1 MIQRMKK
8 ARNLASEKHNARN
21 HGGSLGFGEAF
32 DPLIAVDHVQNVQ
45 QLPLVLVDP
54 FHHHV
59 KQKVLWNRNALRSL
73 DKLRQA
79 TLALRMRF
87 LPSILNRFVFRI
99 VFEHR

>member
-73 DKLRQA
+73 DKLR
-79 TLALRMRF
+79 
-87 LPSILNRFVFRI
+87 
-99 VFEHR
+99 